1 MKTKKMLLLFF
12 MFLTGVMNV
21 SAQTP
26 YAVFE
31 PDPLFEDGRYGTLYL
46 KADGLNGILEAGGT
60 KVYYPPTASGTS
72 WTDFQIVSKITSV
85 VIEESFAK
93 ARPTSC
99 SGWFSGMKN
108 LNRIQGIEYLNTEN
122 VTNMSSMFNGCSKLT
137 IPDLSGF
144 NTANVTNMSYM
155 FYGCPYPGNDW
166 TTFNTGNV
174 TKMHFMFGCTGL
186 SAVYMSRLNLQK
198 VTDMESMFDGCTN
211 LETVNMSG
219 CNTQNVTDMSSM
231 FNGCSKLTT
240 VNMSGCKTENVTD
253 MSSMFNGCSSL
264 ASLDVSGFN
273 TANVTNMS
281 SMFNDC
287 SNLRSLDVSGFN
299 TANVTDMSEMFC
311 SCDLLPS
318 IDVSGFNTANVT
330 DMSEMFKSCLSLT
343 SLDLSSFTFSSSI
356 STSSMLSYCTRL
368 KSLTIPSSASY
379 LNDNAC
385 TGVGSE
391 AQPCLLYYPAGFLPY
406 SSPPANYYYQ
416 WKSGYFKDFGVEDYA
431 VLSTDHRT
439 LTFYRDDEHLSRS
452 GTVLYLSPY
461 YEKGK
466 YPAWSYK
473 SSITSVVFDS
483 SFANA
488 HPKSCAG
495 WFSGMTN
502 LTSITGLEYLNTEN
516 VYYMDRMFNGCSSL
530 TNLDLSGFNTANVT
544 DMSYMFDGCSS
555 LRSLNLSWSNMNSST
570 LSMEL
575 MFWNCSSLTSLDLSG
590 FNFTFSSN
598 QDNLL
603 EGCSGLKTLIVPESA
618 KYFENQACLG
628 VGTSSAPCTL
638 IFPEGSSIEEDFTV
652 GNRYFTWCGGYFRD
666 VDKPY
671 AILSNNN
678 TKLTFYYD
686 PYFRYSTVFMV
697 DGTPYPEWLNNNA
710 TITNVYFNS
719 SFSNARPTNCEGW
732 FLGMDKLTSIS
743 GINYLNT
750 TEVTNMEQMFK
761 NCSSLTSL
769 DVSKFDTGKVTNMRE
784 MFNNCSGL
792 TSLDV
797 SRFNTANVIKMNGM
811 FENCYGL
818 TTLDV
823 SGFNTEKV
831 TMMSSQFEGCSG
843 LTSLDLSGFTFK
855 NETNAIYILNG
866 CSSLKLLSIPAT
878 AHYLVNVDCVGVG
891 TQSSP
896 CTLIYPPN
904 FPLNITSSGD
914 GWYQWKGGYFKD
926 ADLEAY
932 AVLSSDHTTLTFYY
946 DNQSGFRTGSVYG
959 MNVDYSYPGWY
970 DSRATITNVE
980 FDPSFADARPTS
992 CYRWFCVMTNLTS
1005 ITGIQYLN
1013 TENVK
1018 NMQLMF
1024 NYCSK
1029 LTSLDVSGF
1038 DTRNVLDM
1046 HRMFWNCSSL
1056 TTLNVSGFNTENM
1069 NDISRMFEGCS
1080 SLTSLDLSGFSF
1092 TTATE
1097 SNRML
1102 ENCTRLQTLIIP
1114 SSASYLDNSVCNGVG
1129 TEASP
1134 CTLIY
1139 PDGFTLEGA
1148 TQGTDYFLWKGGYF
1162 KLPEKEAYTVLE
1174 GSTLTFYYDN
1184 LKSSHTGTVYNL
1196 NTGSANPE
1204 WYSNRSSVTTVVFDD
1219 SFVGAG
1225 PTSCY
1230 CWFYG
1235 MSNLTSITGI
1245 GNLKTD
1251 NVKNMRHMFYNCSS
1265 LTSLDVSSFN
1275 TANVTEMQY
1284 MFWGCS
1290 KLTSLDVSNFNT
1302 ANVTVMSN
1310 MFNGCSKLASLDL
1323 SNFNTAKVIDMS
1335 SMFYNC
1341 YALTSLDLSNFN
1353 TAKVNYMS
1361 SMFYNC
1367 SALTSLDL
1375 SSFNTANVTVMDYMF
1390 NGCSKLTSLDL
1401 SSFTFPSPSSTSGT
1415 SSLLRGCSSL
1425 ETLTIPSTAGKL
1437 SNDAFWGVGTANDPC
1452 TLICPAG
1459 FTPEGA
1465 NQYDGYIQWKRGY
1478 FTDVLLGDANGDGAI
1493 SVADVM
1499 ITVCNV
1505 RGMEMSSFN
1514 QKNADVNQDG
1524 QITITDV
1531 MLIVKMV
1538 ASGSS
1543 SAPRNAHQSMS
1554 DAMEVTAKG
1563 SELTLHLTGTGSYT
1577 ASQMMLT
1584 LPEGCRLE
1592 SAQMVSSRDNGHS
1605 VRINELG
1612 NGQYRVVIYGAYGMP
1627 FRNSCTDLVRLQV
1640 AGNHR
1645 GDVSLSDIQVVDA
1658 QTNTFLLSDVSG
1670 IATGIDSIGSDVSD
1684 DGDWY
1689 TIQGQK
1695 VATPTRGVYI
1705 HNGRKVVVR

>member
-231 FNGCSKLTT
+231 FNGCSSLTFLNLSGFTFNSSTATSGMLSSCSDLMSLSIPATANYLSEDACTNAGAIHRPCFLIYPNGFTPEVTSSNSNYYVWKSGYFKDAEASPYAVYTYDNKTLTFYYDKNFSIQSNAYELNTEYDRPGWYDKNASVESVVFDRSFADARPKSCYSWFCEMTNLTSIQGIKNLNTSQVT
-240 VNMSGCKTENVTD
+240 V

-264 ASLDVSGFN
+264 TSLDVSGFN
-273 TANVTNMS
+273 TAKVTS
-281 SMFNDC
+281 ISRMFYYC
-287 SNLRSLDVSGFN
+287 
-299 TANVTDMSEMFC
+299 TD
-311 SCDLLPS
+311 
-318 IDVSGFNTANVT
+318 IRI
-330 DMSEMFKSCLSLT
+330 
-343 SLDLSSFTFSSSI
+343 LDLSSFTFKNGVEADLFLGD
-356 STSSMLSYCTRL
+356 TSLEALY
-368 KSLTIPSSASY
+368 IPASANN
-379 LNDNAC
+379 LPEGAFEDVG
-385 TGVGSE
+385 TG
-391 AQPCLLYYPAGFLPY
+391 QPVLLYYPDGFTPQD
-406 SSPPANYYYQ
+406 SGTPDENGVFG
-416 WKSGYFKDFGVEDYA
+416 WKAGYFKMTYTEAYA
-431 VLSTDHRT
+431 VLSTNGST
-439 LTFYRDDEHLSRS
+439 LTFYYDNQKASRS
-452 GTVLYLSPY
+452 GTVYNLNTETDPEWYSNR
-461 YEKGK
+461 
-466 YPAWSYK
+466 
-473 SSITSVVFDS
+473 SSVTTVVFDD
-483 SFANA
+483 SFVGAC
-488 HPKSCAG
+488 PTSCYH
-495 WFSGMTN
+495 WFYGMSN
-502 LTSITGLEYLNTEN
+502 LTSITGIGNLKTDM
-516 VYYMDRMFNGCSSL
+516 VTDMRDMFGECSSL
-530 TNLDLSGFNTANVT
+530 KSLDLSGFNTANVT
-544 DMSYMFDGCSS
+544 DMSYMF
-555 LRSLNLSWSNMNSST
+555 
-570 LSMEL
+570 
-575 MFWNCSSLTSLDLSG
+575 
-590 FNFTFSSN
+590 
-598 QDNLL
+598 
-603 EGCSGLKTLIVPESA
+603 
-618 KYFENQACLG
+618 Y
-628 VGTSSAPCTL
+628 
-638 IFPEGSSIEEDFTV
+638 
-652 GNRYFTWCGGYFRD
+652 
-666 VDKPY
+666 
-671 AILSNNN
+671 
-678 TKLTFYYD
+678 
-686 PYFRYSTVFMV
+686 
-697 DGTPYPEWLNNNA
+697 
-710 TITNVYFNS
+710 
-719 SFSNARPTNCEGW
+719 
-732 FLGMDKLTSIS
+732 
-743 GINYLNT
+743 
-750 TEVTNMEQMFK
+750 
-761 NCSSLTSL
+761 
-769 DVSKFDTGKVTNMRE
+769 
-784 MFNNCSGL
+784 
-792 TSLDV
+792 
-797 SRFNTANVIKMNGM
+797 
-811 FENCYGL
+811 
-818 TTLDV
+818 
-823 SGFNTEKV
+823 
-831 TMMSSQFEGCSG
+831 
-843 LTSLDLSGFTFK
+843 
-855 NETNAIYILNG
+855 
-866 CSSLKLLSIPAT
+866 
-878 AHYLVNVDCVGVG
+878 
-891 TQSSP
+891 
-896 CTLIYPPN
+896 
-904 FPLNITSSGD
+904 
-914 GWYQWKGGYFKD
+914 
-926 ADLEAY
+926 
-932 AVLSSDHTTLTFYY
+932 
-946 DNQSGFRTGSVYG
+946 
-959 MNVDYSYPGWY
+959 
-970 DSRATITNVE
+970 
-980 FDPSFADARPTS
+980 
-992 CYRWFCVMTNLTS
+992 
-1005 ITGIQYLN
+1005 
-1013 TENVK
+1013 
-1018 NMQLMF
+1018 
-1024 NYCSK
+1024 YCSK
-1029 LTSLDVSGF
+1029 LTSLDLSSFTFPSSTPG
-1038 DTRNVLDM
+1038 T
-1046 HRMFWNCSSL
+1046 SSL
-1056 TTLNVSGFNTENM
+1056 LS
-1069 NDISRMFEGCS
+1069 GCS
-1080 SLTSLDLSGFSF
+1080 SLKALTVPS
-1092 TTATE
+1092 TAGNLN
-1097 SNRML
+1097 SDAC
-1102 ENCTRLQTLIIP
+1102 EN
-1114 SSASYLDNSVCNGVG
+1114 VG
-1129 TEASP
+1129 TNNDP
-1134 CTLIY
+1134 CTLICPAGFTPEGAEQY
-1139 PDGFTLEGA
+1139 DGYFYWKKGYFKEAVNQAYYTVSINNDPITASNYIYVYFYYDNLKDTRSNTYLVPTNGGKLNIECEYNDVVSVTFDSSFADYRPTNTSHWFEGLTLEDRGVEFNYLENLNTSEVTDMSYMFYETSATYLDLTHFDTSKATDMSYMLSEMDIIAGYDINEINLSSFTFKSTTNTTGLLKGTFINKLTVPATANNLATDAFSGVGSGNQPCKLICPDGFTLQGA
-1148 TQGTDYFLWKGGYF
+1148 TQGNGYIQWKGGYF
-1162 KLPEKEAYTVLE
+1162 KVVNKEAYAVLSTN

-1251 NVKNMRHMFYNCSS
+1251 NVKNMRDMFYNCSA

-1640 AGNHR
+1640 AGNHG

-1705 HNGRKVVVR
+1705 RNGRKVVVR